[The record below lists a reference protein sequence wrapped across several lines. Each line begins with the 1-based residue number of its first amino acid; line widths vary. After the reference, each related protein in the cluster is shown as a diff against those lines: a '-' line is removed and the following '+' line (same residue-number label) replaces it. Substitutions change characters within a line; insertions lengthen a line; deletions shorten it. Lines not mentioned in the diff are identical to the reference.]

1 MMNRLIREIAFVC
14 PTRKVAPLS
23 KSHPQST
30 IIVLKKLQLK
40 LDKALK
46 QQYARKSKS
55 FVDKKINSDE
65 AANNNSRL
73 AR

>member
-1 MMNRLIREIAFVC
+1 
-14 PTRKVAPLS
+14 
-23 KSHPQST
+23 
-30 IIVLKKLQLK
+30 K
-40 LDKALK
+40 LDQALK

-65 AANNNSRL
+65 AANNNSHL